1 MTDTLQTQA
10 PQPEAPPEAP
20 KRKLNLNA
28 LLVEG
33 RALVALVIIIA
44 IFASLSPN
52 FLQPENLILMTRHVA
67 MNAILAIGMLMVILN
82 GGIDLSV
89 GSTVGLSGVV
99 AGTCCRATTC
109 R

>member
-44 IFASLSPN
+44 IFA
-52 FLQPENLILMTRHVA
+52 
-67 MNAILAIGMLMVILN
+67 
-82 GGIDLSV
+82 
-89 GSTVGLSGVV
+89 
-99 AGTCCRATTC
+99 
-109 R
+109 